1 MDKLLET
8 KHDVIP
14 RWFLYTMGFW
24 VIGSLFFVFFSVF
37 TDRPRVGV
45 PIPSEIEE
53 AVPISFRK
61 LEDGSISIFDKNNKE
76 ILNSMDGYSG
86 FIAVIL
92 KALERDRKKNNIKLE
107 TQYSLELYKHK
118 SGRISVLDIDT
129 EWSLNITSFG
139 KMNAGI
145 FLPMFKKSKGEK

>member
-1 MDKLLET
+1 
-8 KHDVIP
+8 
-14 RWFLYTMGFW
+14 
-24 VIGSLFFVFFSVF
+24 
-37 TDRPRVGV
+37 
-45 PIPSEIEE
+45 
-53 AVPISFRK
+53 
-61 LEDGSISIFDKNNKE
+61 
-76 ILNSMDGYSG
+76 MDGYSG
-86 FIAVIL
+86 FIKKIV

-145 FLPMFKKSKGEK
+145 FLPMFKKSKGGK